1 MFVETQK
8 GSATSAKPTPG
19 TDSIPMRGVIIAH
32 LCNTVS
38 AWGAGFVLAVDDLS
52 LAAKFAYKALCKDYN
67 GNVPLGT
74 TQFVEVKP
82 DVWIA
87 NMIAQSGVDKSVDAC
102 LVDYKALSECLNKTF
117 DRARLLGCNVH
128 IPSGMGSGLAGG
140 DEAMIHSLIN
150 GAALNTTSDL
160 LERQMKFVPRV
171 TLWEFDDPTAK
182 SYIGKPTVPKKVD
195 SVFGTPDDTDDIDID
210 LDLDKMMG
218 EL

>member
-1 MFVETQK
+1 MNIETKQ
-8 GSATSAKPTPG
+8 GSATSPTPSG
-19 TDSIPMRGVIIAH
+19 GAGIIIAH
-32 LCNTVS
+32 LCNQKGR
-38 AWGAGFVLAVDDLS
+38 WGAGFVLAVNDLS
-52 LAAKFAYKALCKDYN
+52 LSAKFAYKALCKDHN

-82 DVWIA
+82 DVWVA
-87 NMIAQSGVDKSVDAC
+87 NMIAQNGVDKSVDAC

-160 LERQMKFVPRV
+160 LERRMQFVPRV
-171 TLWEFDDPTAK
+171 TLWEFDDTTAK
-182 SYIGKPTVPKKVD
+182 SFIGKPTASKKAMVD
-195 SVFGTPDDTDDIDID
+195 SVFGTKDDTDDTD
-210 LDLDKMMG
+210 DLDKIM
-218 EL
+218 EDL